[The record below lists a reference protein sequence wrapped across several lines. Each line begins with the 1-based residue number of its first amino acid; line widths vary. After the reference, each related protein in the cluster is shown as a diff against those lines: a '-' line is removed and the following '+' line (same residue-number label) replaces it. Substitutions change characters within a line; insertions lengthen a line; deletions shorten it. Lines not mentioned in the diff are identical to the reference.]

1 MDHYSKF
8 YFLFIL
14 YIIEYMKILI
24 ATGIYPPEIG
34 GPATYSKLLYD
45 TLPSHD
51 MEVEILPYRIVKNVP
66 KIFRHFWYFLYVLKK
81 SKGVDIIFAQDPM
94 SVGLPAALAVGV
106 LRKKFAL
113 KIVGD
118 YAWEQGKQRFGVEG
132 SLDDFVK
139 KGKRYVLQVW
149 LMRYLQKKVAD
160 MADSIVVP
168 SKYLKKIV
176 TAWGVDEQKINV
188 VYNAFESPK
197 SKQTKEVAQKE
208 LSISSPIILSVGRLV
223 PWKGFDTLIE
233 IIPHVRETIPE
244 AKLIIVGE
252 GTQRKRLEALV
263 QEKKLGHC
271 IFFTG
276 AISHEKVLAY
286 IKAADLFVLNTQY
299 EGFSH
304 LLLEVMSL
312 GTPIVTTS
320 VGGNVE
326 IIEHKKDGVLVEYN
340 DKKALY
346 TEAVRILSDRENT
359 EEMVKN
365 ASVKVL
371 DYSTDSMI
379 QGIIRVLSSLND
391 KNNAHN

>member
-1 MDHYSKF
+1 
-8 YFLFIL
+8 
-14 YIIEYMKILI
+14 MKILI

-45 TLPSHD
+45 TLPSHNI
-51 MEVEILPYRIVKNVP
+51 EVEVLPYRIVKNVP
-66 KIFRHFWYFLYVLKK
+66 KIFHHFLYFLYVVKK

-94 SVGLPAALAVGV
+94 SVGLPAALAAWV

-118 YAWEQGKQRFGVEG
+118 YAWEQGKQRFGVED

-139 KGKRYVLQVW
+139 KEKRYMFQVR

-160 MADSIVVP
+160 RADSIVVP

-176 TAWGVDEQKINV
+176 TAWGVDEQKISV

-197 SKQTKEVAQKE
+197 SGQTKEAAQQE

-233 IIPHVRETIPE
+233 IMPHIHETIPE
-244 AKLIIVGE
+244 AQLIIVGE
-252 GTQRKRLEALV
+252 GTQRKRLEVLV

-271 IFFTG
+271 VSFTG

-340 DKKALY
+340 DKKALC
-346 TEAVRILSDRENT
+346 TEVVCILSDRENT

-365 ASVKVL
+365 ASVKIL
-371 DYSTDSMI
+371 DYSTDRMI